1 MPILNCSTDVTTQ
14 DDMMELRGFEDSPE
28 KERAQRGARQQQQ
41 KQEQSLQRDKAK
53 REAAEAAA
61 KEAAAKKA
69 EAHMQQQ
76 QEEENRQQ
84 QQPAT
89 AAADPGF
96 NLDEILHMDSIP
108 GLANIL
114 ADDSLDFGHKG
125 RDSIDKNIG
134 LKVNPK
140 TGPRC

>member
-1 MPILNCSTDVTTQ
+1 
-14 DDMMELRGFEDSPE
+14 MELRGFEDSPE

-69 EAHMQQQ
+69 EAQMQQQ
-76 QEEENRQQ
+76 QREEEQKQQ